1 MELKKISLKI
11 ERRNIMWHDQLNVET
26 IDDMR
31 WKVSNLED
39 SIRET
44 NKEIFQL
51 TKYRDSLKVELK
63 EAKQKVDTNNR

>member
-1 MELKKISLKI
+1 
-11 ERRNIMWHDQLNVET
+11 MWYDKLNVET
-26 IDDMR
+26 TDDIR
-31 WKVSNLED
+31 WRISKIED

-63 EAKQKVDTNNR
+63 EAKQKVDPNN

>member
-1 MELKKISLKI
+1 
-11 ERRNIMWHDQLNVET
+11 MWHDQLNVET

-51 TKYRDSLKVELK
+51 TKLRDSLKVELK
-63 EAKQKVDTNNR
+63 EAKQKVDTNN